1 MTPRGRAARRE
12 DRQFRE
18 LTKDLELD
26 LDPDAVGDL
35 GALGEPAR
43 APRHPAKDFLGAVV
57 SLAIVGVFL
66 LQITDALASRCG
78 AVPGLRAGSAACSG
92 LPAVAHHAKLAVTVS
107 VGAVAAL
114 AALAFVWYMF
124 WGYKTSGPPEEIR
137 HPPGQES

>member
-18 LTKDLELD
+18 LTRDLELD
-26 LDPDAVGDL
+26 PDVVGDF
-35 GALGEPAR
+35 GEPDR
-43 APRHPAKDFLGAVV
+43 PPRHPAKDFLGAVV

-78 AVPGLRAGSAACSG
+78 AAPGLRPGSAACSG
-92 LPAVAHHAKLAVTVS
+92 LPAVAHHAKLAVTMS

-124 WGYKTSGPPEEIR
+124 WGYKTSGPAEEIR